1 MNNLRKKNI
10 FFIETLRMSKTKSN
24 TKAQKMAVDDVDT
37 SDDDYVDPEMDK
49 YFAKKG
55 GESKIKNAVNGK
67 SGIWDDK
74 EEDDEDLS
82 EYEEEEAEDSSE
94 EEDDEE
100 NGENEKNGG
109 GEAEEEEEADNDR
122 SDGRKK
128 LTMNLIKKWSN
139 DLGVLYL
146 KLILFYSLII
156 RRSLKSFFLI
166 YFEIER
172 KTI

>member
-1 MNNLRKKNI
+1 
-10 FFIETLRMSKTKSN
+10 MSKTKSN
-24 TKAQKMAVDDVDT
+24 AKAQKMAVDDVDT

-82 EYEEEEAEDSSE
+82 EYEEEAEDSSE
-94 EEDDEE
+94 EEEEDDGDDEE
-100 NGENEKNGG
+100 NGENGEKNGG
-109 GEAEEEEEADNDR
+109 GEAEEEEDNDR

-139 DLGVLYL
+139 DLGVLHL
-146 KLILFYSLII
+146 KLIIFFSLLII
-156 RRSLKSFFLI
+156 RRLLKASF
-166 YFEIER
+166 
-172 KTI
+172 